1 MEEDV
6 GHSRKVNRPDE
17 RSVKYGTPGLFACLN
32 RGRRTEG
39 ERLDRIVLL
48 GAFLLRGRSPA
59 NGEVSGGFAE
69 RSVQAEMKGW
79 GRRV

>member
-17 RSVKYGTPGLFACLN
+17 RPVKYGNPGLFACLN

-39 ERLDRIVLL
+39 ERLHRIGCWVHSSCEDALRRMEKCQVGL
-48 GAFLLRGRSPA
+48 QNVAFKL
-59 NGEVSGGFAE
+59 
-69 RSVQAEMKGW
+69 K
-79 GRRV
+79 